1 MANKDLLK
9 ANFRTQ
15 LASAMQAQNE
25 DAVVEAFMSYAD
37 ALAEEIRAD
46 AAVYRTTHDE
56 QILARR
62 GVRVLTSEERDWY
75 QRAIDAMRSADP
87 RSAVANIVDAI
98 PATVIADVLGNITT
112 EFPLLDAVDFVDTG
126 AMTKVVTNATAR
138 QKAVWG
144 ALNAAISA
152 ELSGS
157 VNVIDV
163 THNKL
168 FAYMFVSQD
177 MLAEGPE
184 WTDAYVRRIL
194 IEAIG
199 YGLCDGII
207 NGNGLTQPVGMIKDL
222 TAAIDPTTGYATQEA
237 TALDSLSPKDY
248 GEVVATLA
256 TDGTGRERAIDGLVF
271 ICNPVDYFTLVAP
284 ATTYLTEVGA
294 YVHDVFPFPTKVI
307 QDANVPSKHAIVG
320 IGKLYHV
327 YAGVGKDGGKL
338 EFSDDFKFTD
348 DLRTYK
354 IKLYANGRAEAN
366 AFAYVDITS
375 LAPLQGA

>member
-46 AAVYRTTHDE
+46 AAAYRTTHDE

-87 RSAVANIVDAI
+87 RSAVAGIIDAI
-98 PATVIADVLGNITT
+98 PATVIADVLDNITG

-126 AMTKVVTNATAR
+126 AMTRVVVNAQTR

-144 ALNAAISA
+144 ALTAQITA

-163 THNKL
+163 MHNKL
-168 FAYMFVSQD
+168 FAFMFVSQD

-194 IEAIG
+194 SEAIG
-199 YGLCDGII
+199 FGLCEGII
-207 NGNGLTQPVGMIKDL
+207 AGNGLTQPVGMIKDL
-222 TAAIDPTTGYATQEA
+222 TAAVDQTTGYATQEA
-237 TALDSLSPKDY
+237 VALTSLSPTAY
-248 GEVVATLA
+248 GAIVATLA
-256 TDGTGRERAIDGLVF
+256 QDGTGRERSIDGLVF
-271 ICNPVDYFTLVAP
+271 ICNPVDYYTLVAP
-284 ATTYLTEVGA
+284 ATTFLTEVGA
-294 YVHDVFPFPTKVI
+294 YVHDVFPFPTTVI
-307 QDANVPSKHAIVG
+307 QDANVPAHHAVVG

-338 EFSDDFKFTD
+338 EYSDDFRFTD

-354 IKLYANGRAEAN
+354 IKLYANGRGDAN
-366 AFAYVDITS
+366 AFKYVDIS
-375 LAPLQGA
+375 NLAPLQG

>member
-15 LASAMQAQNE
+15 LASAMQTQNE

-46 AAVYRTTHDE
+46 AAAYRTTHDE

-87 RSAVANIVDAI
+87 RSAVAGIIDAI
-98 PATVIADVLGNITT
+98 PATVIADVLDNITG

-126 AMTKVVTNATAR
+126 AMTRVVVNAQTR

-144 ALNAAISA
+144 ALTAQITA

-163 THNKL
+163 MHNKL
-168 FAYMFVSQD
+168 FAFMFVSQD

-194 IEAIG
+194 SEAIG
-199 YGLCDGII
+199 FGLCEGII
-207 NGNGLTQPVGMIKDL
+207 AGNGLTQPVGMIKDL
-222 TAAIDPTTGYATQEA
+222 TAAVDQTTGYATQEA
-237 TALDSLSPKDY
+237 VALTSLSPTAY
-248 GEVVATLA
+248 GAIVATLA
-256 TDGTGRERAIDGLVF
+256 QDGTGRERSIDGLVF
-271 ICNPVDYFTLVAP
+271 ICNPIDYYTLVAP
-284 ATTYLTEVGA
+284 ATTFLTEVGA
-294 YVHDVFPFPTKVI
+294 YVHDVFPFPTTVI
-307 QDANVPSKHAIVG
+307 QDANVPAHHAVVG

-338 EFSDDFKFTD
+338 EYSDDFRFTD

-354 IKLYANGRAEAN
+354 IKLYANGRGDAN
-366 AFAYVDITS
+366 AFKYVDIS
-375 LAPLQGA
+375 NLAPLQG

>member
-1 MANKDLLK
+1 MANKDLIK
-9 ANFRTQ
+9 ANFRSQ
-15 LASAMQAQNE
+15 LATAMHSQDE
-25 DAVVEAFMSYAD
+25 EAVVAAFMSYAD

-46 AAVYRTTHDE
+46 AAAYRTTHDE

-87 RSAVANIVDAI
+87 RSAVAGIIDAI
-98 PATVIADVLGNITT
+98 PATVIADVLDNITG

-126 AMTKVVTNATAR
+126 AMTRVVVNAQTR

-144 ALNAAISA
+144 ALTAQITA

-163 THNKL
+163 MHNKL
-168 FAYMFVSQD
+168 FAFMFVSQD

-194 IEAIG
+194 SEAIG
-199 YGLCDGII
+199 FGLCEGII
-207 NGNGLTQPVGMIKDL
+207 AGNGLTQPVGMIKDL
-222 TAAIDPTTGYATQEA
+222 TAAVDQTTGYATQEA
-237 TALDSLSPKDY
+237 VALTSLSPTAY
-248 GEVVATLA
+248 GAIVATLA
-256 TDGTGRERAIDGLVF
+256 QDGTGRERSIDGLVF
-271 ICNPVDYFTLVAP
+271 ICNPVDYYTLVAP

-294 YVHDVFPFPTKVI
+294 YVHDVFPFPTTVI
-307 QDANVPSKHAIVG
+307 QDANVPAHHAVVG

-338 EFSDDFKFTD
+338 EYSDDFRFTD

-354 IKLYANGRAEAN
+354 IKLYANGRGDAN
-366 AFAYVDITS
+366 AFKYVDIS
-375 LAPLQGA
+375 NLAPLQG